1 VVQVINDPYSGNV
14 FGRLGKGIGQGLNE
28 QVPKEIERS
37 RLSSGLKKLSERAK
51 KEKLSPFDIFA
62 EAAGTPGV
70 TPQHLY
76 TMSPI
81 LNQMVQKQNFIDRGG
96 EGGGPS
102 APGKGKKIGMEGGG
116 ALGGEVEAGEGG
128 FASPSQIENYK
139 QNILQEPDFHQV
151 NALAKEYLADGI
163 TQDPGEATKLAASQ
177 LSQDRAV
184 QQQKIAQ
191 FKNDFGGPQGRFAL
205 QLQKGPLGHE
215 SFKAVAGEI
224 QQGLLDQG
232 EYLMAAKGLTPE
244 QASLEMG
251 NIALELAKT
260 TDKLK
265 KTSTPTNLFTMSREG
280 KSNDLREQKR
290 EFEKYGF
297 GEQFNDMAASSM
309 GITPLEAAHV
319 LSPLHNP
326 KTQKLIDDTKIPP
339 AAKRKG
345 FNPFIPTKQEENNID
360 PSRLDSIIKSIS
372 PKDNLFS
379 IEYLLRAKG
388 LDIQQFKKRVAE
400 LRDEKVI
407 SLSPEQQRQLKRSV
421 TNSFWG
427 DILFETL

>member
-1 VVQVINDPYSGNV
+1 MSYEVKQGNI
-14 FGRLGKGIGQGLNE
+14 FGRIGKGIGQGLNE
-28 QVPKEIERS
+28 QLPKEIERS
-37 RLSSGLKKLSERAK
+37 RLSSGLKKLSARAK
-51 KEKLSPFDIFA
+51 TEKLNPFDIFA

-96 EGGGPS
+96 EGGLPS
-102 APGKGKKIGMEGGG
+102 APGKGKKIEMEGAGSV
-116 ALGGEVEAGEGG
+116 LGGEQEMGEGG
-128 FASPSQIENYK
+128 FASPSQIEDYK
-139 QNILQEPDFHQV
+139 KTVLQEPDFHQV
-151 NALAKEYLADGI
+151 NALAKEYLNDGI
-163 TQDPGEATKLAASQ
+163 TQDPQEATKLAASQ

-184 QQQKIAQ
+184 QQKKIAQ
-191 FKNDFGGPQGRFAL
+191 FKDDFGGEKGRFAL
-205 QLQKGPLGHE
+205 QLQKGPLAGE

-224 QQGLLDQG
+224 QQKLLDQG

-244 QASLEMG
+244 QASMEMG

-260 TDKLK
+260 TDKLQ
-265 KTSTPTNLFTMSREG
+265 KTSTFPNQIKLSREA
-280 KSNDLREQKR
+280 KTNDLREQKR

-297 GEQFNDMAASSM
+297 GEQFNDMAASEM

-319 LSPLHNP
+319 LSPLHNS
-326 KTQKLIDDTKIPP
+326 KTQKLIEETKTP
-339 AAKRKG
+339 AAAKQKG
-345 FNPFIPTKQEENNID
+345 FNPFIPQKQQENNID

-388 LDIQQFKKRVAE
+388 LDIQQFKKRVRE
-400 LRDEKVI
+400 LRDEKAI
-407 SLSPEQQRQLKRSV
+407 SLTPEQGRQLKRSV
-421 TNSFWG
+421 TSSYWG